1 MATFAVGSV
10 IPGEKSQEA
19 SPSTQDSKYLILAV
33 VLLRFAFAGLAIIAK
48 SALAKGMSP
57 FTFAVYR
64 NAIATVTFA
73 PFALIFERSNRPSL
87 TLSILCKI
95 ILLGLLGVIE
105 QDLYYT
111 GMKHTTA
118 TFATALYNVL
128 PVITFVLSWIL
139 RQENVNF
146 KSLHGYAKLF
156 GTLVTFG
163 GSMVMTVIKGPL
175 IGLPWTKHRTNIADV
190 NPQNPILG
198 SIMILTACC
207 CWAYFHILQAEV
219 LQSLEPSKFE
229 LSLTTLICAM
239 ATVESS
245 ITTLVVERGN
255 AAIWSIHLDIKLL
268 AYFYGGIICSGVA
281 YYIAGIVMK
290 KKGPVFVTSFNPLT
304 MVIVAVMGSFIFAE
318 ELDLGKVAGAIII
331 VIGLYLVLWGKS
343 EKKDQNISSVTN
355 PSTLSDGSLATTD
368 DGVV

>member
-73 PFALIFERSNRPSL
+73 PFALIFER
-87 TLSILCKI
+87 
-95 ILLGLLGVIE
+95 VIE

>member
-1 MATFAVGSV
+1 MATFGVGGFF
-10 IPGEKSQEA
+10 PEEQSQEA
-19 SPSTQDSKYLILAV
+19 SPSTQGSKYLILAV
-33 VLLRFAFAGLAIIAK
+33 VFLRFAFAGLAIIAK

-73 PFALIFERSNRPSL
+73 PFALIFERTNRPRM
-87 TLSILCKI
+87 TLSMLYKI

-146 KSLHGYAKLF
+146 RSLRGHAKLL

-163 GSMVMTVIKGPL
+163 GAMVMTVIKGPVIDL
-175 IGLPWTKHRTNIADV
+175 SWTKDTTSAHI

-198 SIMILTACC
+198 AFMILTACF
-207 CWAYFHILQAEV
+207 CWAYFHILQADMLE
-219 LQSLEPSKFE
+219 SLKPYNFE
-229 LSLTTLICAM
+229 LSLTTLICTV
-239 ATVESS
+239 ATVESA
-245 ITTLVVERGN
+245 ITTLVIERGN

-268 AYFYGGIICSGVA
+268 AYIYGGIICSGVA

-290 KKGPVFVTSFNPLT
+290 QKGPVFVTSFNPLT
-304 MVIVAVMGSFIFAE
+304 MVIVAVMGSFIFAD

-343 EKKDQNISSVTN
+343 EKKD
-355 PSTLSDGSLATTD
+355 
-368 DGVV
+368 